1 VFFSGRLASQYDPER
16 RYAALGRFQPSDP
29 GCASWTRG
37 HAPDVSGLFVFVDG
51 QGGIG
56 RAADDLRGRQRE
68 RPASVLW
75 AIGSLTNKDSK

>member
-1 VFFSGRLASQYDPER
+1 LTDSMCS
-16 RYAALGRFQPSDP
+16 FQVDWQ
-29 GCASWTRG
+29 ANMTQRG
-37 HAPDVSGLFVFVDG
+37 GMPHSEDFNRAIRGGLFVFVDG